1 MTDQTTMTNAL
12 DIQVGG
18 SYYKKLGMQQ
28 VVYASANFYDP
39 CAASIVKYITR
50 WRDKNGLQDLQ
61 KALHYAELRQVPEIA
76 QYIPNRRGEPPMV
89 DALTYV
95 SLNNMPPVEGE
106 LIVWLQYWVY
116 SEKGDTRGRDHV
128 VRLLQQLISE
138 NGG

>member
-1 MTDQTTMTNAL
+1 MTQQTIVTNPL
-12 DIQVGG
+12 DVQVGG

-28 VVYASANFYDP
+28 VVYASANRYDP
-39 CAASIVKYITR
+39 CAASIVKYVTR

-61 KALHYAELRQVPEIA
+61 KALHYSELRQAPEIA
-76 QYIPNRRGEPPMV
+76 QYIPDRSHEQPAV

-95 SLNNMPPVEGE
+95 SLNNMPAVEGE

-116 SEKGDTRGRDHV
+116 SEQGDTRGRDHV